1 MATTIK
7 KPKNHRSPET
17 TVITELPQGVYQRIH
32 TCKIVISKNYRGLIT
47 NAELQEL
54 AEDIKIRDIISPV
67 TVRPLPSGDFE
78 LVAGERRVRAA
89 IIAGR
94 DDIPCMVIELSDD
107 EVLEIQ
113 LSENLNRENP
123 HPLREAF
130 AILQM
135 QQNGKS
141 VEDICLR
148 LAKSKSFVHQRLRL
162 VNLSENFQPVFLAG
176 VISLKQSLQLAELSL
191 NSQNE
196 IYEEHFQDWNQENF
210 EVDDNLDYFIEN
222 LRFELS
228 KANFSIRS
236 KSLIPEAGACIGC
249 RFNSATLGSL
259 FPELAKRAVCSH
271 AACFQQKSLAHYRN
285 LFNKAV
291 EKEKPQALIVMSNN
305 ELIEHILE
313 NYEPAKAFPV
323 YRYYDVNVVSEPVQP
338 EPEDYEEETIEDG
351 EPQFDKAGFEQ
362 AVAEY
367 NEELEAF
374 ASAKQ
379 SGELKKALFLKRD
392 EISPLWFGER
402 YQSTGSQFN
411 KPKVTAKAVQEAI
424 KSGVAT
430 AELLQSEI
438 NRIEARERRSKELDK
453 EKVQL
458 QVHEAFKASREQP
471 ISDLILTQADL
482 IAMRFLAYESLD
494 WSAKQKADKLIFG
507 SIDRN
512 DHDTFYTKLSEL
524 TEPEQAYLVRLA
536 IAEKS
541 GSQYPQQAAGQVL
554 YHTAAGMG
562 IDIEAI
568 EQAQSDK
575 AKERKEKMDARIAEL
590 QEKIKE
596 FH

>member
-17 TVITELPQGVYQRIH
+17 TVITELAQGVYQRIH
-32 TCKIVISKNYRGLIT
+32 TCKIIISKNYRGLIT

-89 IIAGR
+89 IIAGK
-94 DDIPCMVIELSDD
+94 DYIPCMVKELSDD

-141 VEDICLR
+141 VEDICLC

-176 VISLKQSLQLAELSL
+176 IISLKQSLQLAELSL

-228 KANFSIRS
+228 KANLSIRS

-271 AACFQQKSLAHYRN
+271 AAGFQQKSLAHYRN

-305 ELIEHILE
+305 ERIEHILE
-313 NYEPAKAFPV
+313 NHESAKAFPV

-338 EPEDYEEETIEDG
+338 EPEDYEEEAIEDG

-362 AVAEY
+362 ALAEY
-367 NEELEAF
+367 KEELEAF
-374 ASAKQ
+374 TFAKQ
-379 SGELKKALFLKRD
+379 SGGLKKALFLRPD
-392 EISPLWFGER
+392 EITPLWLGNAPNPQVR
-402 YQSTGSQFN
+402 SL
-411 KPKVTAKAVQEAI
+411 
-424 KSGVAT
+424 KS
-430 AELLQSEI
+430 
-438 NRIEARERRSKELDK
+438 
-453 EKVQL
+453 
-458 QVHEAFKASREQP
+458 
-471 ISDLILTQADL
+471 
-482 IAMRFLAYESLD
+482 
-494 WSAKQKADKLIFG
+494 
-507 SIDRN
+507 
-512 DHDTFYTKLSEL
+512 
-524 TEPEQAYLVRLA
+524 
-536 IAEKS
+536 
-541 GSQYPQQAAGQVL
+541 
-554 YHTAAGMG
+554 
-562 IDIEAI
+562 
-568 EQAQSDK
+568 
-575 AKERKEKMDARIAEL
+575 
-590 QEKIKE
+590 
-596 FH
+596 